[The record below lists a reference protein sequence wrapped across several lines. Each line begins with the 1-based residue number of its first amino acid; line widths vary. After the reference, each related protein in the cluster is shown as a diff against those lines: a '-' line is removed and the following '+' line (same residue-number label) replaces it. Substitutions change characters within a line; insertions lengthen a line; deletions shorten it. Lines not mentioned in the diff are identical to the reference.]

1 MGELILV
8 SGFLGAGKTT
18 LLRRILTEHRGR
30 RMALLENEFGTCSVD
45 DLLLQGGGVPVR
57 TLASGCV
64 CCSLALEF
72 TRAVAGLAAEF
83 RPDLLLVE
91 PSGVAGLS
99 DLLRGCAPLPP
110 GLDRVRAITVVDA
123 QMHPVYARDMGDF
136 YWDQIRHC
144 GALVCSK
151 LDLVTREEGEH
162 LAAELARENP
172 GAAVFCCPWEHL
184 DLPTLLDAPALP
196 EEDRGHED
204 DHDHD
209 HEHDH
214 HHRAGAVFTSLALHP
229 TQIRT
234 AEEWEGRLAAL
245 GDKSCGRVLRAK
257 GILPAAGG
265 GMVQV
270 DYTPAQVWVRPWP
283 GGGESILTVIGTR
296 LEQEAIARQLG

>member
-18 LLRRILTEHRGR
+18 LLRRILAENRGK

-45 DLLLQGGGVPVR
+45 DLLLQRGGVPVR

-72 TRAVAGLAAEF
+72 TRAVAELTAEF
-83 RPDLLLVE
+83 QPELLLVE

-99 DLLRGCAPLPP
+99 DLLRSCAPLPP

-123 QMHPVYARDMGDF
+123 QMHPVYAEEMGDF
-136 YWDQIRHC
+136 YWDQIRFC

-151 LDLVTREEGEH
+151 LDLVTPEEREN
-162 LAAELARENP
+162 LAAQLARENP

-184 DLPTLLDAPALP
+184 DMPTLLDAPPQP
-196 EEDRGHED
+196 EPDE
-204 DHDHD
+204 
-209 HEHDH
+209 H
-214 HHRAGAVFTSLALHP
+214 HHHHHHAGAVFTSLALHP
-229 TQIRT
+229 AQART
-234 AEEWEGRLAAL
+234 AEEWEKRLAAL
-245 GDKSCGRVLRAK
+245 GDKSCGQVLRAK

-270 DYTPAQVWVRPWP
+270 DYTPAEVWVRPWP
-283 GGGESILTVIGTR
+283 DGGESILTVIGTR
-296 LEQEAIARQLG
+296 LEQEAITRQLG

>member
-18 LLRRILTEHRGR
+18 LLRRILTESRGR

-45 DLLLQGGGVPVR
+45 DLLLQGEGVPVR

-72 TRAVAGLAAEF
+72 TRAVAELTAEF
-83 RPDLLLVE
+83 RPELLLVE

-99 DLLRGCAPLPP
+99 DLLRSCAPLPP
-110 GLDRVRAITVVDA
+110 GLDRVRAITVVDT
-123 QMHPVYARDMGDF
+123 QMHPVYAQDMGDF
-136 YWDQIRHC
+136 YWDQIRSC

-151 LDLVTREEGEH
+151 LDLVPPEEGEKV
-162 LAAELARENP
+162 AAQLARENP
-172 GAAVFCCPWEHL
+172 GAAVFCCPWAHL
-184 DLPTLLDAPALP
+184 DMPTLLDAPP
-196 EEDRGHED
+196 QREPDE
-204 DHDHD
+204 
-209 HEHDH
+209 H
-214 HHRAGAVFTSLALHP
+214 HHHHHAGAVFTSLALHP

-245 GDKSCGRVLRAK
+245 GDKSCGQVLRAK

-283 GGGESILTVIGTR
+283 DGGDSILTVIGTR
-296 LEQEAIARQLG
+296 LEQEAIALLIG

>member
-1 MGELILV
+1 MGALILV

-18 LLRRILTEHRGR
+18 LLRRILTEYRGR

-72 TRAVAGLAAEF
+72 TRAVAELAAEV
-83 RPDLLLVE
+83 RPELLLVE

-123 QMHPVYARDMGDF
+123 QMHPVYAQEMGDF
-136 YWDQIRHC
+136 YWDQIRSC

-151 LDLVTREEGEH
+151 LDLVPPEAGEE
-162 LAAELARENP
+162 LAARLARENP
-172 GAAVFCCPWEHL
+172 GAAVFCCPWEDL
-184 DLPTLLDAPALP
+184 DLPTLLDAPPPP
-196 EEDRGHED
+196 EGDHHGH
-204 DHDHD
+204 HH
-209 HEHDH
+209 HHDH
-214 HHRAGAVFTSLALHP
+214 HDHHAGAVFTSLALHP
-229 TQIRT
+229 TRART
-234 AEEWEGRLAAL
+234 AQEWEERLAAL

-265 GMVQV
+265 GMVRV

-283 GGGESILTVIGTR
+283 DGGESILTVIGTR
-296 LEQEAIARQLG
+296 LDRQAITRQLG

>member
-18 LLRRILTEHRGR
+18 LLRRILAENRGR

-72 TRAVAGLAAEF
+72 TRAVAELTAEF
-83 RPDLLLVE
+83 QPELLLVE

-99 DLLRGCAPLPP
+99 DLLRSCAPLPS

-123 QMHPVYARDMGDF
+123 QMHPVYAEEMGDF
-136 YWDQIRHC
+136 YWDQIRSC

-151 LDLVTREEGEH
+151 LDLVTPEEGEA
-162 LAAELARENP
+162 LAAQLARENP

-184 DLPTLLDAPALP
+184 DMPTLLDAPPQP
-196 EEDRGHED
+196 ELDE
-204 DHDHD
+204 
-209 HEHDH
+209 H
-214 HHRAGAVFTSLALHP
+214 HHHHHHAGAVFTSLALHP
-229 TQIRT
+229 AQART

-245 GDKSCGRVLRAK
+245 GDKSCGQVLRAK

-270 DYTPAQVWVRPWP
+270 DYTPVQVWIRPWP
-283 GGGESILTVIGTR
+283 DGGESILTVIGTR
-296 LEQEAIARQLG
+296 LEQEAIAQQLG